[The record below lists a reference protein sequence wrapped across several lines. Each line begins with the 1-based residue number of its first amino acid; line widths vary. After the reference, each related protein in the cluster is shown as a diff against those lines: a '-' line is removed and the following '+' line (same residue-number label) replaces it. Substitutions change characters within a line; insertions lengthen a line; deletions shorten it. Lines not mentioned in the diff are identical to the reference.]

1 MLSEV
6 PVIICGFPSP
16 AADYK
21 EDSLDF
27 NDYLDVRRPSVYA
40 LRARGVSMTGAGIFP
55 DDIIVVDRA
64 KQPSHGAIVVAS
76 VNGSFTLK
84 RLITHPSVVL
94 HPENPDFPDIVPA
107 DGEELVIF
115 GVVTAVVRKL

>member
-64 KQPSHGAIVVAS
+64 K
-76 VNGSFTLK
+76 
-84 RLITHPSVVL
+84 
-94 HPENPDFPDIVPA
+94 
-107 DGEELVIF
+107 
-115 GVVTAVVRKL
+115 